1 MNKDSFNKLS
11 EELIKVGLR
20 IAKRG
25 EGALFVV
32 GEVEHT
38 PLVDQKIPPFK
49 AIDNPK
55 LLESLALMDGAVI
68 INQNGF
74 VSSYGSKIKSTKVFK
89 NYGTRHSAGL
99 SASLNKGVV
108 SFVISEEDKKI
119 RVFKQGRV
127 VMQIDSLEKGIEQKV
142 PEINQFLESIG
153 FGTVGSLA
161 TTAITTSAG
170 IVGIS
175 FLPGV
180 IIFTSIYL
188 LVKNIKNINFFN
200 TDKTQKVQKPNIY
213 KV

>member
-1 MNKDSFNKLS
+1 MNKVNFNKLS

-68 INQNGF
+68 IDKKGF
-74 VSSYGSKIKSTKVFK
+74 VSSYGSKIKTTKVFT

-99 SASLNKGVV
+99 SASLIKGNTA
-108 SFVISEEDKKI
+108 FVISEEDRKI
-119 RVFKQGRV
+119 RIFKQGKV
-127 VMQIDSLEKGIEQKV
+127 VIQIDALEKGIEKKV
-142 PEINQFLESIG
+142 PQINQFLESLG
-153 FGTVGSLA
+153 FGTIGSLS
-161 TTAITTSAG
+161 TTAITTTAG

-180 IIFTSIYL
+180 IIFASIYL
-188 LVKNIKNINFFN
+188 LLKNINSFS
-200 TDKTQKVQKPNIY
+200 KKPQ
-213 KV
+213 